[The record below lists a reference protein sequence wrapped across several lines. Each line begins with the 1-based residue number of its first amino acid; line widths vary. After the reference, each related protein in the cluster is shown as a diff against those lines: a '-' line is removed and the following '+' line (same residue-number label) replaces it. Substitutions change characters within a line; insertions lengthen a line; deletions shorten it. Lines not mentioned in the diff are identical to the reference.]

1 MDLNIFRY
9 TWRYSKRD
17 QLWLLLVVLFS
28 LPFYFLSL
36 DLPKSIVN
44 GPIQGE
50 GFSSPTDTET
60 AMRIAFDLPTW
71 FFGGGEAVIFN
82 GNLYDR
88 AALDR
93 ISGHVERQARSWTV
107 ACKILWRFVRNPV
120 FY

>member
-17 QLWLLLVVLFS
+17 QIWLLVVVVVS

-44 GPIQGE
+44 GPIQGQ

-60 AMRIAFDLPTW
+60 AMRIAFDLPSL
-71 FFGGGEAVIFN
+71 AVRRRR
-82 GNLYDR
+82 GR
-88 AALDR
+88 ALRRLRVRPHRD
-93 ISGHVERQARSWTV
+93 ARLSLPR
-107 ACKILWRFVRNPV
+107 CSCSSCS
-120 FY
+120 